1 MNELIGLR
9 NINSINSIDDIKRDL
24 LFFDKLFI
32 VGLSEWKEIIES
44 QSFKNHRELL
54 EQKGLIPLNDFII
67 YDGLLT
73 MSNYVIENYG
83 SWDNY
88 YNETKNEKLDD
99 RNEKLEYLVNE
110 GKIIYDYNVLTK
122 GEVYNNIH
130 KKISPIIDSKI
141 NTVRDSNLLEYF
153 ELCNLCHDLK
163 TRILSTSYDEKK
175 FTAIPCNYSIY
186 EIEHITN
193 VKTETYNLILEDFPI
208 VDVSF
213 IELEQIFDFKNDPET
228 YNSIWG
234 LRNWISNISK
244 SNKSTSEIEEEYR
257 YLKYKYE
264 QTIKIHKL
272 KISNS
277 VFQTTIQTGA
287 ELLENI
293 AKLKFG
299 KLSDLLFKFKENKI
313 SLMESELKSEGNQF
327 SYLFKV
333 KRKFK

>member
-83 SWDNY
+83 NWENY
-88 YNETKNEKLDD
+88 YNETKNEKLDN

-110 GKIIYDYNVLTK
+110 GKIIYDYKVLTK
-122 GEVYNNIH
+122 GEGYNSIH

-141 NTVRDSNLLEYF
+141 NTVRDSNLVEYF

-175 FTAIPCNYSIY
+175 FTAIPCNSSIY

-193 VKTETYNLILEDFPI
+193 LKTETYNLILEDFPI